1 MNRLKQT
8 VVTTIASRRSG
19 LKSRGPEPP
28 PDPGGCLKFF
38 NLCMKK
44 EEKKM
49 GGRAFGIRD
58 LLSREASV
66 AWIFR
71 RLQCNDTKIIAVVLI
86 VIADVSTAI
95 YMYRVSRN
103 VEAGKRVL
111 EHGRMALQDVPII
124 LRDTI
129 TSLTPVNRGELERTM
144 DESVQVCDVEPFP
157 KRAKLVPCSIVLR
170 SIGRAD

>member
-1 MNRLKQT
+1 MYEK
-8 VVTTIASRRSG
+8 RR
-19 LKSRGPEPP
+19 
-28 PDPGGCLKFF
+28 
-38 NLCMKK
+38 
-44 EEKKM
+44 KKM

-71 RLQCNDTKIIAVVLI
+71 RLQCDDTKIIAVVLI